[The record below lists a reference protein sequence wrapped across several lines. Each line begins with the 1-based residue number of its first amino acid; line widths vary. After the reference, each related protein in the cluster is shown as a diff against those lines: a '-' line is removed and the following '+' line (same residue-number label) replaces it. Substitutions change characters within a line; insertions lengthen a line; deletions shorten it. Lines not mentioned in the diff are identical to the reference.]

1 MTEKESTPA
10 VRQAAPRQRRSLV
23 LRTPLEALLTT
34 AVLVA
39 LYSILP
45 MDTGF
50 DAYTVLLLIVCLA
63 VFAAILAW
71 RIRGLFR
78 LRYPGLR
85 AVETCRLR
93 RRGEPR
99 RRAARSLNA

>member
-1 MTEKESTPA
+1 MTGKESMPA
-10 VRQAAPRQRRSLV
+10 VQQATPRQRRSLV
-23 LRTPLEALLTT
+23 LRTALKALPTT

-50 DAYTVLLLIVCLA
+50 DTYTVLLLIVCLA

-78 LRYPGLR
+78 SRSPACGPS
-85 AVETCRLR
+85 RLSSP
-93 RRGEPR
+93 PR
-99 RRAARSLNA
+99 CSSTS